1 MENKIN
7 DNDIKEYFFTK
18 LNKLYTKKF
27 LDFEKTH
34 FPKEIY
40 EYLIN
45 RYNDSQS
52 LKETVYRI
60 NFGYDVRPVCENCG
74 KPIKFLGKPS
84 RMWKTYCSNQC
95 RYSLNRL
102 NKYKQT
108 CLEKYGVEY
117 AQQSNKV
124 KDKAK
129 QTCLEKYG
137 VEHYTN
143 REKSKQ
149 TCLEKYGVES
159 NLNIP
164 EVKEKIKK
172 TCLEKYGVEFFT
184 KADIVK
190 EKIKQT
196 CLEKYGVEYI
206 LQSKEFREKSK
217 QTCLE
222 KYGVEFSSQ
231 ADVVKEKIKQTCLEK
246 YGVTNGGGS
255 EQALEKI
262 KQTCLKRY
270 GLTNGGGSKESLEK
284 IKQTCLERYGVDC
297 SFKIDSVQE
306 KIKQTCL
313 KKYGVYSY
321 SKTEEYSDYMS
332 KLMSSKEMQDK
343 INETKRKNH
352 TFNTSKIENKLYKEI
367 KLIFP
372 SVIAQYN
379 KDDRYLWN
387 CDFYIPELDMFI
399 EFQGSWTHGKHPF
412 DYNSKED
419 QEILKK
425 WKIKN
430 TKYYNN
436 AIQTWIDRDPKKR
449 ETAKKNNLNYV
460 ELFNKEDI
468 NLFLINLQN
477 IKDEKFK

>member
-7 DNDIKEYFFTK
+7 DNVIKEYFFTK

-52 LKETVYRI
+52 LKETIYRI

-129 QTCLEKYG
+129 QTCIEKYG

-164 EVKEKIKK
+164 EVKEKIK
-172 TCLEKYGVEFFT
+172 
-184 KADIVK
+184 
-190 EKIKQT
+190 QT

-217 QTCLE
+217 QTCIE
-222 KYGVEFSSQ
+222 KYGVEFSAQ

-246 YGVTNGGGS
+246 YGVPNGGCS
-255 EQALEKI
+255 KESLEKI

-270 GLTNGGGSKESLEK
+270 GVPNGGGSKQSL
-284 IKQTCLERYGVDC
+284 
-297 SFKIDSVQE
+297 
-306 KIKQTCL
+306 
-313 KKYGVYSY
+313 
-321 SKTEEYSDYMS
+321 
-332 KLMSSKEMQDK
+332 DK
-343 INETKRKNH
+343 IANTKRKNH
-352 TFNTSKIENKLYKEI
+352 SFTTSKPEENLYQEI
-367 KLIFP
+367 KSIYP
-372 SVIAQYN
+372 SVIRQY
-379 KDDRYLWN
+379 KESRYPYN
-387 CDFYIPELDMFI
+387 CDFYIPDLDMFI
-399 EFQGSWTHGKHPF
+399 ELQGSWTHGKHP
-412 DYNSKED
+412 YNEKSNQD
-419 QEILKK
+419 QLILNK
-425 WKIKN
+425 WKSRLLDNYGFYLTAIKVW
-430 TKYYNN
+430 T
-436 AIQTWIDRDPKKR
+436 ISDPKKR
-449 ETAKKNNLNYV
+449 ETARKNNLNYV

-477 IKDEKFK
+477 IKDEKLK

>member
-52 LKETVYRI
+52 LKETIYRI

-129 QTCLEKYG
+129 QTCIEKYG

-164 EVKEKIKK
+164 EVKEKIK
-172 TCLEKYGVEFFT
+172 
-184 KADIVK
+184 
-190 EKIKQT
+190 QT

-217 QTCLE
+217 QTCIE
-222 KYGVEFSSQ
+222 KYGVEFSAQ

-246 YGVTNGGGS
+246 YGVP
-255 EQALEKI
+255 
-262 KQTCLKRY
+262 
-270 GLTNGGGSKESLEK
+270 NGGGSKESLEK
-284 IKQTCLERYGVDC
+284 IKQTCLKRYGVPNGGG
-297 SFKIDSVQE
+297 S
-306 KIKQTCL
+306 KQSL
-313 KKYGVYSY
+313 
-321 SKTEEYSDYMS
+321 
-332 KLMSSKEMQDK
+332 DK
-343 INETKRKNH
+343 IANTKRKNH
-352 TFNTSKIENKLYKEI
+352 SFTTSKPEENLYQEI
-367 KLIFP
+367 KSIYP
-372 SVIAQYN
+372 SVIRQY
-379 KDDRYLWN
+379 KESRYPYN
-387 CDFYIPELDMFI
+387 CDFYIPDLDMFI
-399 EFQGSWTHGKHPF
+399 ELQGSWTHGKHP
-412 DYNSKED
+412 YNEKSNQD
-419 QEILKK
+419 QLILNK
-425 WKIKN
+425 WKSRLLDNHGFYLTAIKVW
-430 TKYYNN
+430 T
-436 AIQTWIDRDPKKR
+436 ISDPKKR
-449 ETAKKNNLNYV
+449 ETARKNNLNYV

-477 IKDEKFK
+477 IKDEKLK

>member
-7 DNDIKEYFFTK
+7 DNYIKEYFFTK

-129 QTCLEKYG
+129 QTCIEKYG

-164 EVKEKIKK
+164 EVKEKIKQ

-184 KADIVK
+184 
-190 EKIKQT
+190 
-196 CLEKYGVEYI
+196 
-206 LQSKEFREKSK
+206 
-217 QTCLE
+217 
-222 KYGVEFSSQ
+222 Q

-246 YGVTNGGGS
+246 YGVP
-255 EQALEKI
+255 
-262 KQTCLKRY
+262 
-270 GLTNGGGSKESLEK
+270 NGGGSKESLEK
-284 IKQTCLERYGVDC
+284 IKQTCLKRYGVPNGGG
-297 SFKIDSVQE
+297 S
-306 KIKQTCL
+306 KQSL
-313 KKYGVYSY
+313 
-321 SKTEEYSDYMS
+321 
-332 KLMSSKEMQDK
+332 DK
-343 INETKRKNH
+343 IANTKRKNH
-352 TFNTSKIENKLYKEI
+352 SFTTSKPEENLYQEI
-367 KLIFP
+367 KSIYP
-372 SVIAQYN
+372 SVIRQY
-379 KDDRYLWN
+379 KESRYPYN

-399 EFQGSWTHGKHPF
+399 ELQGSWTHGKHP
-412 DYNSKED
+412 YNEKSNQD
-419 QEILKK
+419 QLILNK
-425 WKIKN
+425 WKSRLLDNHGFYLTAIKVW
-430 TKYYNN
+430 T
-436 AIQTWIDRDPKKR
+436 ISDPKKR

-477 IKDEKFK
+477 IKNEKLK

>member
-1 MENKIN
+1 MNKIT
-7 DNDIKEYFFTK
+7 DNYIKEYFFTK

-27 LDFEKTH
+27 LNFEKTH
-34 FPKEIY
+34 FPTEIY

-60 NFGYDVRPVCENCG
+60 NFGYDTRPVCENCG
-74 KPIKFLGKPS
+74 KPIEFLGKPS
-84 RMWKTYCSNQC
+84 RMWKTYCSNKC

-164 EVKEKIKK
+164 EIKEKCKESRIKNK
-172 TCLEKYGVEFFT
+172 DK
-184 KADIVK
+184 IK
-190 EKIKQT
+190 EKSKQT
-196 CLEKYGVEYI
+196 CLEKYGVEYS
-206 LQSKEFREKSK
+206 LQSKQVREKSK

-222 KYGVEFSSQ
+222 KYGVEYSAQ
-231 ADVVKEKIKQTCLEK
+231 ADVVKDKIKQTCLEK

-379 KDDRYLWN
+379 KDDRYPWN

-412 DYNSKED
+412 DYNSEED

-436 AIQTWIDRDPKKR
+436 AIQTWIDRDQKKR
-449 ETAKKNNLNYV
+449 ETAKKNNLNYI

-468 NLFLINLQN
+468 QLFLINLQN
-477 IKDEKFK
+477 IKDEKLK

>member
-7 DNDIKEYFFTK
+7 DNVIKEYFFTK

-34 FPKEIY
+34 LPKEIY

-74 KPIKFLGKPS
+74 KPIEFLGKPS

-102 NKYKQT
+102 NKYKKT

-117 AQQSNKV
+117 AQQSNEV

-164 EVKEKIKK
+164 EIKEKCKESRIKNK
-172 TCLEKYGVEFFT
+172 DK
-184 KADIVK
+184 IK
-190 EKIKQT
+190 EKSKQT
-196 CLEKYGVEYI
+196 CLEKYGVEYS
-206 LQSKEFREKSK
+206 LQSKQVREKSK

-222 KYGVEFSSQ
+222 KYGVEYSAQ
-231 ADVVKEKIKQTCLEK
+231 ADVVKDKIKQTCLEK
-246 YGVTNGGGS
+246 YGVTNGGCS

-379 KDDRYLWN
+379 KDDRYPWN

-412 DYNSKED
+412 DYNSEED

-436 AIQTWIDRDPKKR
+436 AIQTWIDRDQKKR
-449 ETAKKNNLNYV
+449 ETAKKNNLNYI

-468 NLFLINLQN
+468 QLFLINLQN

>member
-7 DNDIKEYFFTK
+7 DNVIKEYFFTK

-34 FPKEIY
+34 LPKEIY

-143 REKSKQ
+143 
-149 TCLEKYGVES
+149 
-159 NLNIP
+159 
-164 EVKEKIKK
+164 
-172 TCLEKYGVEFFT
+172 
-184 KADIVK
+184 
-190 EKIKQT
+190 
-196 CLEKYGVEYI
+196 
-206 LQSKEFREKSK
+206 REKSK

-332 KLMSSKEMQDK
+332 KLMSSKEMQNK

-379 KDDRYLWN
+379 KDDRYPWN

-412 DYNSKED
+412 DYNSEED

-436 AIQTWIDRDPKKR
+436 AIQTWIDRDQKKR
-449 ETAKKNNLNYV
+449 ETAKKNNLNYI

-468 NLFLINLQN
+468 QLFLINLQN
-477 IKDEKFK
+477 IKNEKLK

>member
-7 DNDIKEYFFTK
+7 DNVIKEYFFTK

-34 FPKEIY
+34 LPKEIY

-74 KPIKFLGKPS
+74 KPIGFLGKPS

-102 NKYKQT
+102 NKYKKT

-117 AQQSNKV
+117 AQQSNEV

-164 EVKEKIKK
+164 EIKEKCKESRIKNK
-172 TCLEKYGVEFFT
+172 DK
-184 KADIVK
+184 IK
-190 EKIKQT
+190 EKSKQT
-196 CLEKYGVEYI
+196 CLEKYGVEYS
-206 LQSKEFREKSK
+206 LQSKQVREKSK

-222 KYGVEFSSQ
+222 KYGVEYSAQ
-231 ADVVKEKIKQTCLEK
+231 ADVVKDKIKQTCLEK
-246 YGVTNGGGS
+246 YGV
-255 EQALEKI
+255 
-262 KQTCLKRY
+262 
-270 GLTNGGGSKESLEK
+270 TNGGGSKESLEK

-379 KDDRYLWN
+379 KDDRYPWN

-412 DYNSKED
+412 DYNSEED
-419 QEILKK
+419 QKILKK

-436 AIQTWIDRDPKKR
+436 AIQTWIDRDQKKR

>member
-1 MENKIN
+1 MEYKIN
-7 DNDIKEYFFTK
+7 DNYIKEYFFTK

-27 LDFEKTH
+27 LNFEKTH
-34 FPKEIY
+34 FPTEIY

-45 RYNDSQS
+45 RYDDSQS
-52 LKETVYRI
+52 LKETIFRI
-60 NFGYDVRPVCENCG
+60 NYGYDIRPVCENCG
-74 KPIKFLGKPS
+74 KPIGFLGKPS

-117 AQQSNKV
+117 AQQSNEFKN
-124 KDKAK
+124 KAK

-143 REKSKQ
+143 REKFKQ

-159 NLNIP
+159 NLNIS
-164 EVKEKIKK
+164 EIKEKCKESRIKNK
-172 TCLEKYGVEFFT
+172 
-184 KADIVK
+184 D
-190 EKIKQT
+190 KIK
-196 CLEKYGVEYI
+196 
-206 LQSKEFREKSK
+206 EKSK

-222 KYGVEFSSQ
+222 KYGVEYSLQSKEVREKSKQTCLKKYGVEYSVQ
-231 ADVVKEKIKQTCLEK
+231 ADVVKDKIKQTCLEK

-284 IKQTCLERYGVDC
+284 IA
-297 SFKIDSVQE
+297 
-306 KIKQTCL
+306 
-313 KKYGVYSY
+313 
-321 SKTEEYSDYMS
+321 
-332 KLMSSKEMQDK
+332 
-343 INETKRKNH
+343 NTKRKNH
-352 TFNTSKIENKLYKEI
+352 SFTTSKPEENLYNEI
-367 KLIFP
+367 KLIYP
-372 SVIAQYN
+372 SVIRQY
-379 KDDRYLWN
+379 KEKRYPYN

-399 EFQGSWTHGKHPF
+399 ELQGSWTHGKHPY
-412 DYNSKED
+412 DPNSTKD
-419 QEILKK
+419 KSILEK
-425 WKIKN
+425 WKLRLLDNHGFYLTAIKVW
-430 TKYYNN
+430 T
-436 AIQTWIDRDPKKR
+436 ISDPKKR
-449 ETAKKNNLNYV
+449 EIAKKNNLNYV

-477 IKDEKFK
+477 IKDENFK

>member
-18 LNKLYTKKF
+18 LNKLYAKKF

-34 FPKEIY
+34 LPKEIY

-74 KPIKFLGKPS
+74 KPIEFLGKPS

-159 NLNIP
+159 NLSIP
-164 EVKEKIKK
+164 EVKEKIKQ

-184 KADIVK
+184 QADVVK

-222 KYGVEFSSQ
+222 KYGVEFSAQ

-246 YGVTNGGGS
+246 YGVP
-255 EQALEKI
+255 
-262 KQTCLKRY
+262 
-270 GLTNGGGSKESLEK
+270 NGGGSKESLEK
-284 IKQTCLERYGVDC
+284 IKQTCLKRYGIPNGGG
-297 SFKIDSVQE
+297 S
-306 KIKQTCL
+306 KQSL
-313 KKYGVYSY
+313 
-321 SKTEEYSDYMS
+321 
-332 KLMSSKEMQDK
+332 DK
-343 INETKRKNH
+343 IANTKRKNH
-352 TFNTSKIENKLYKEI
+352 SFTTSKPEENLYKEI
-367 KLIFP
+367 KSIYP
-372 SVIAQYN
+372 SVIRQY
-379 KDDRYLWN
+379 KESRYPYN

-399 EFQGSWTHGKHPF
+399 ELQGSWTHGKHP
-412 DYNSKED
+412 YNGKSNQD
-419 QEILKK
+419 QLILNK
-425 WKIKN
+425 WKSRLLDNHGFYLTAIKVW
-430 TKYYNN
+430 T
-436 AIQTWIDRDPKKR
+436 ISDPKKR

-477 IKDEKFK
+477 IKNEKFK

>member
-7 DNDIKEYFFTK
+7 DNVIKEYFFTK

-129 QTCLEKYG
+129 QTCIEKYG

-164 EVKEKIKK
+164 EVKEKIKQ

-184 KADIVK
+184 
-190 EKIKQT
+190 
-196 CLEKYGVEYI
+196 
-206 LQSKEFREKSK
+206 
-217 QTCLE
+217 
-222 KYGVEFSSQ
+222 Q

-246 YGVTNGGGS
+246 YGVP
-255 EQALEKI
+255 
-262 KQTCLKRY
+262 
-270 GLTNGGGSKESLEK
+270 NGGGSKESLEK
-284 IKQTCLERYGVDC
+284 IKQTCLKRYGVPNGGG
-297 SFKIDSVQE
+297 S
-306 KIKQTCL
+306 KQSL
-313 KKYGVYSY
+313 
-321 SKTEEYSDYMS
+321 
-332 KLMSSKEMQDK
+332 DK
-343 INETKRKNH
+343 IANTKRKNH
-352 TFNTSKIENKLYKEI
+352 SFTTSKPEENLYQEI
-367 KLIFP
+367 KSIYP
-372 SVIAQYN
+372 SVIRQY
-379 KDDRYLWN
+379 KESRYPYN

-399 EFQGSWTHGKHPF
+399 ELQGSWTHGKHP
-412 DYNSKED
+412 YNEKSNQD
-419 QEILKK
+419 QLILNK
-425 WKIKN
+425 WKSRLLDNHGFYLTAIKVW
-430 TKYYNN
+430 T
-436 AIQTWIDRDPKKR
+436 ISDPKKR

-477 IKDEKFK
+477 IKNEKFK

>member
-1 MENKIN
+1 MEYKIN
-7 DNDIKEYFFTK
+7 DNYIKEYFFTK

-27 LDFEKTH
+27 LNFEKTH
-34 FPKEIY
+34 FPTEIY

-45 RYNDSQS
+45 RYDDSQS
-52 LKETVYRI
+52 LKETIFRI
-60 NFGYDVRPVCENCG
+60 NYGYDIRPVCENCG
-74 KPIKFLGKPS
+74 KPIGFLGKPS

-117 AQQSNKV
+117 AQQSNEFKN
-124 KDKAK
+124 KAK

-143 REKSKQ
+143 REKFKQ

-159 NLNIP
+159 NLNIS
-164 EVKEKIKK
+164 EIKEKCKESRIKNK
-172 TCLEKYGVEFFT
+172 
-184 KADIVK
+184 D
-190 EKIKQT
+190 KIK
-196 CLEKYGVEYI
+196 
-206 LQSKEFREKSK
+206 EKSK

-222 KYGVEFSSQ
+222 KYGVEYSLQSKEVREKSKQTCLKKYGVEYSVQ
-231 ADVVKEKIKQTCLEK
+231 ADVVKDKIKQTCLEK

-284 IKQTCLERYGVDC
+284 IA
-297 SFKIDSVQE
+297 
-306 KIKQTCL
+306 
-313 KKYGVYSY
+313 
-321 SKTEEYSDYMS
+321 
-332 KLMSSKEMQDK
+332 
-343 INETKRKNH
+343 NTKRKNH
-352 TFNTSKIENKLYKEI
+352 SFTTSKPEENLYNEI
-367 KLIFP
+367 KLIYP
-372 SVIAQYN
+372 SVIRQY
-379 KDDRYLWN
+379 KEKRYPYN

-399 EFQGSWTHGKHPF
+399 ELQGSWTHGKHPY
-412 DYNSKED
+412 DPNSTKD
-419 QEILKK
+419 KSILEK
-425 WKIKN
+425 WKLRLLDNHGFYLTAIKVW
-430 TKYYNN
+430 T
-436 AIQTWIDRDPKKR
+436 ISDPKKR
-449 ETAKKNNLNYV
+449 EIAKKNNLNYV

>member
-52 LKETVYRI
+52 LKETIYRI

-164 EVKEKIKK
+164 EVKEKIKQ

-184 KADIVK
+184 QADVVK

-217 QTCLE
+217 QTCIE
-222 KYGVEFSSQ
+222 KYGVEFSAQ

-246 YGVTNGGGS
+246 YGVP
-255 EQALEKI
+255 
-262 KQTCLKRY
+262 
-270 GLTNGGGSKESLEK
+270 NGGGSKESLEK
-284 IKQTCLERYGVDC
+284 IKQTCLKRYGVEY
-297 SFKIDSVQE
+297 SSQVPE
-306 KIKQTCL
+306 VKIKIKNAL
-313 KKYGVYSY
+313 
-321 SKTEEYSDYMS
+321 
-332 KLMSSKEMQDK
+332 SSKIVQDK
-343 INETKRKNH
+343 INNTKRKNN
-352 TFNTSKIENKLYKEI
+352 TFNTSKPEENLYKEI
-367 KLIFP
+367 KSIYP
-372 SVIAQYN
+372 SVIRQY
-379 KDDRYLWN
+379 KESRYPFN

-399 EFQGSWTHGKHPF
+399 ELQGTWLHGLHP
-412 DYNSKED
+412 YNCNSIED
-419 QEILKK
+419 IDKLNK
-425 WKIKN
+425 WKSKNKKFYNIAIKVW
-430 TKYYNN
+430 T
-436 AIQTWIDRDPKKR
+436 ISDPKKR
-449 ETAKKNNLNYV
+449 EIAKKNNLNYV

-477 IKDEKFK
+477 MKDEKLK

>member
-18 LNKLYTKKF
+18 LNKLYAKKF

-34 FPKEIY
+34 LPKEIY

-74 KPIKFLGKPS
+74 KPIEFLGKPS

-159 NLNIP
+159 NLSIP
-164 EVKEKIKK
+164 E
-172 TCLEKYGVEFFT
+172 
-184 KADIVK
+184 VK

-196 CLEKYGVEYI
+196 CLEKYGVE
-206 LQSKEFREKSK
+206 
-217 QTCLE
+217 
-222 KYGVEFSSQ
+222 FSAQ

-246 YGVTNGGGS
+246 YGVP
-255 EQALEKI
+255 
-262 KQTCLKRY
+262 
-270 GLTNGGGSKESLEK
+270 NGGGSKESLEK
-284 IKQTCLERYGVDC
+284 IKQTCLKRYGIPNGGG
-297 SFKIDSVQE
+297 S
-306 KIKQTCL
+306 KQSL
-313 KKYGVYSY
+313 
-321 SKTEEYSDYMS
+321 
-332 KLMSSKEMQDK
+332 DK
-343 INETKRKNH
+343 IANTKRKNH
-352 TFNTSKIENKLYKEI
+352 SFTTSKPEENLYKEI
-367 KLIFP
+367 KSIYP
-372 SVIAQYN
+372 SVIRQY
-379 KDDRYLWN
+379 KESRYPYN

-399 EFQGSWTHGKHPF
+399 ELQGSWTHGKHP
-412 DYNSKED
+412 YNGKSNQD
-419 QEILKK
+419 QLILNK
-425 WKIKN
+425 WKSRLLDNHGFYLTAIKVW
-430 TKYYNN
+430 T
-436 AIQTWIDRDPKKR
+436 ISDPKKR

-477 IKDEKFK
+477 IKNEKFK

>member
-7 DNDIKEYFFTK
+7 DNVIKEYFFTK

-52 LKETVYRI
+52 LKETIYRI

-129 QTCLEKYG
+129 QTCIEKYG

-164 EVKEKIKK
+164 EVKEKIK
-172 TCLEKYGVEFFT
+172 
-184 KADIVK
+184 
-190 EKIKQT
+190 QT

-217 QTCLE
+217 QTCIE
-222 KYGVEFSSQ
+222 KYGVEFSAQ

-246 YGVTNGGGS
+246 YGVP
-255 EQALEKI
+255 
-262 KQTCLKRY
+262 
-270 GLTNGGGSKESLEK
+270 NGGGSKESLEK
-284 IKQTCLERYGVDC
+284 IKQTCLKRYGVPNGGG
-297 SFKIDSVQE
+297 S
-306 KIKQTCL
+306 KQSL
-313 KKYGVYSY
+313 
-321 SKTEEYSDYMS
+321 
-332 KLMSSKEMQDK
+332 DK
-343 INETKRKNH
+343 IANTKRKNH
-352 TFNTSKIENKLYKEI
+352 SFTTSKPEENLYQEI
-367 KLIFP
+367 KSIYP
-372 SVIAQYN
+372 SVIRQY
-379 KDDRYLWN
+379 KESRYPYN
-387 CDFYIPELDMFI
+387 CDFYIPDLDMFI
-399 EFQGSWTHGKHPF
+399 ELQGSWTHGKHP
-412 DYNSKED
+412 YNEKSNQD
-419 QEILKK
+419 QLILNK
-425 WKIKN
+425 WKSRLLDNHGFYLTAIKVW
-430 TKYYNN
+430 T
-436 AIQTWIDRDPKKR
+436 ISDPKKR
-449 ETAKKNNLNYV
+449 ETARKNNLNYV

-477 IKDEKFK
+477 IKDENFK

>member
-7 DNDIKEYFFTK
+7 DNVIKEYFFTK

-34 FPKEIY
+34 LPKEIY

-45 RYNDSQS
+45 RYNYSQS

-74 KPIKFLGKPS
+74 KPIEFLGKPS

-102 NKYKQT
+102 NKYKKT

-117 AQQSNKV
+117 AQQSNEV

-164 EVKEKIKK
+164 EIKEKCKESRIKNK
-172 TCLEKYGVEFFT
+172 DK
-184 KADIVK
+184 IK
-190 EKIKQT
+190 EKSKQT
-196 CLEKYGVEYI
+196 CLEKYGVEYS
-206 LQSKEFREKSK
+206 LQSKQVREKSK

-222 KYGVEFSSQ
+222 KYGVEYSAQ
-231 ADVVKEKIKQTCLEK
+231 ADVVKDKIKQTCLEK

-379 KDDRYLWN
+379 KDDRYPWN

-412 DYNSKED
+412 DYNSEED

-436 AIQTWIDRDPKKR
+436 AIQTWIDRDQKKR
-449 ETAKKNNLNYV
+449 ETAKKNNLNYI

-468 NLFLINLQN
+468 QLFLINLQN
-477 IKDEKFK
+477 IKNENFK

>member
-7 DNDIKEYFFTK
+7 DNVIKEYFFTK

-34 FPKEIY
+34 LPKEIY

-60 NFGYDVRPVCENCG
+60 NFGYDIRPVCENCG
-74 KPIKFLGKPS
+74 KPIGFLGKPS

-117 AQQSNKV
+117 AQQSNEFKN
-124 KDKAK
+124 KAK

-143 REKSKQ
+143 REKFKQ

-164 EVKEKIKK
+164 EIKEKCKESRIKNK
-172 TCLEKYGVEFFT
+172 
-184 KADIVK
+184 D
-190 EKIKQT
+190 KIK
-196 CLEKYGVEYI
+196 
-206 LQSKEFREKSK
+206 EKSK

-222 KYGVEFSSQ
+222 KYGVEYSLQSKEVREKSKQTCLKKYGVEYSVQ
-231 ADVVKEKIKQTCLEK
+231 ADVVKDKIKQTCLEK

-284 IKQTCLERYGVDC
+284 IA
-297 SFKIDSVQE
+297 
-306 KIKQTCL
+306 
-313 KKYGVYSY
+313 
-321 SKTEEYSDYMS
+321 
-332 KLMSSKEMQDK
+332 
-343 INETKRKNH
+343 NTKRKNH
-352 TFNTSKIENKLYKEI
+352 SFTTSKPEENLYNEI
-367 KLIFP
+367 KLIYP
-372 SVIAQYN
+372 SVIRQY
-379 KDDRYLWN
+379 KEKRYPYN

-399 EFQGSWTHGKHPF
+399 ELQGSWTHGKHPY
-412 DYNSKED
+412 DPNSTKD
-419 QEILKK
+419 KSILEK
-425 WKIKN
+425 WKLRLLDNHGFYLTAIKVW
-430 TKYYNN
+430 T
-436 AIQTWIDRDPKKR
+436 ISDPKKR
-449 ETAKKNNLNYV
+449 EIAKKNNLNYV

-477 IKDEKFK
+477 IKDENFK

>member
-7 DNDIKEYFFTK
+7 DNVIKEYFFTK

-34 FPKEIY
+34 LPKEIY

-74 KPIKFLGKPS
+74 KPIEFLGKPS

-102 NKYKQT
+102 NKYKKT

-117 AQQSNKV
+117 AQQSNEV
-124 KDKAK
+124 KDKVK

-143 REKSKQ
+143 REKYKQ

-164 EVKEKIKK
+164 EIKEKCKESRIKNK
-172 TCLEKYGVEFFT
+172 DK
-184 KADIVK
+184 IK
-190 EKIKQT
+190 EKSKQT
-196 CLEKYGVEYI
+196 CLEKYGVEYS
-206 LQSKEFREKSK
+206 LQSKQVREKSK

-222 KYGVEFSSQ
+222 KYGVEYSAQ
-231 ADVVKEKIKQTCLEK
+231 ADVVKDKIKQTCLEK

-379 KDDRYLWN
+379 KDDRYPWN

-412 DYNSKED
+412 DYNSEED

-436 AIQTWIDRDPKKR
+436 AIQTWIERDQKKR
-449 ETAKKNNLNYV
+449 ETAKKNNLNYI

-468 NLFLINLQN
+468 QLFLINLQN
-477 IKDEKFK
+477 IKNEKFK

>member
-7 DNDIKEYFFTK
+7 DNVIKEYFFTK

-129 QTCLEKYG
+129 QTCIEKYG

-164 EVKEKIKK
+164 EVKEKIKQ

-184 KADIVK
+184 
-190 EKIKQT
+190 
-196 CLEKYGVEYI
+196 
-206 LQSKEFREKSK
+206 
-217 QTCLE
+217 
-222 KYGVEFSSQ
+222 Q

-246 YGVTNGGGS
+246 YGVPNGGCS
-255 EQALEKI
+255 KESLEKI

-270 GLTNGGGSKESLEK
+270 GVPNGGGSKQSL
-284 IKQTCLERYGVDC
+284 
-297 SFKIDSVQE
+297 
-306 KIKQTCL
+306 
-313 KKYGVYSY
+313 
-321 SKTEEYSDYMS
+321 
-332 KLMSSKEMQDK
+332 DK
-343 INETKRKNH
+343 IANTKRKNH
-352 TFNTSKIENKLYKEI
+352 SFTTSKPEENLYQEI
-367 KLIFP
+367 KSIYP
-372 SVIAQYN
+372 SVIRQY
-379 KDDRYLWN
+379 KESRYPYN
-387 CDFYIPELDMFI
+387 CDFYIPDLDMFI
-399 EFQGSWTHGKHPF
+399 ELQGSWTHGKHP
-412 DYNSKED
+412 YNEKSNQD
-419 QEILKK
+419 QLILNK
-425 WKIKN
+425 WKSRLLDNHGFYLTAIKVW
-430 TKYYNN
+430 T
-436 AIQTWIDRDPKKR
+436 ISDPKKR

-477 IKDEKFK
+477 IKDENFK

>member
-7 DNDIKEYFFTK
+7 DNVIKEYFFTK

-34 FPKEIY
+34 LPKEIY

-74 KPIKFLGKPS
+74 KPIEFLGKPS

-102 NKYKQT
+102 NKYKKT

-117 AQQSNKV
+117 AQQSNEV

-164 EVKEKIKK
+164 EIKEKCKESRIKNK
-172 TCLEKYGVEFFT
+172 DK
-184 KADIVK
+184 IK
-190 EKIKQT
+190 EKSKQT
-196 CLEKYGVEYI
+196 CLEKYGVEYS
-206 LQSKEFREKSK
+206 LQSKQVREKSK

-222 KYGVEFSSQ
+222 KYGVEYSAQ
-231 ADVVKEKIKQTCLEK
+231 ADVVKDKIKQTCLEK

-379 KDDRYLWN
+379 KDDRYPWN

-412 DYNSKED
+412 DYNSEED

-436 AIQTWIDRDPKKR
+436 AIQTWIDRDQKKR
-449 ETAKKNNLNYV
+449 ETAKKNNLNYI

-468 NLFLINLQN
+468 QLFLINLQN
-477 IKDEKFK
+477 IKNEKFK

>member
-18 LNKLYTKKF
+18 LNKLYAKKF

-34 FPKEIY
+34 LPKEIY

-74 KPIKFLGKPS
+74 KPIEFLGKPS

-159 NLNIP
+159 NLSIP
-164 EVKEKIKK
+164 E
-172 TCLEKYGVEFFT
+172 
-184 KADIVK
+184 VK

-222 KYGVEFSSQ
+222 KYGVEFSAQ

-246 YGVTNGGGS
+246 YGVP
-255 EQALEKI
+255 
-262 KQTCLKRY
+262 
-270 GLTNGGGSKESLEK
+270 NGGGSKESLEK
-284 IKQTCLERYGVDC
+284 IKQTCLKRYGIPNGGG
-297 SFKIDSVQE
+297 S
-306 KIKQTCL
+306 KQSL
-313 KKYGVYSY
+313 
-321 SKTEEYSDYMS
+321 
-332 KLMSSKEMQDK
+332 DK
-343 INETKRKNH
+343 IANTKRKNH
-352 TFNTSKIENKLYKEI
+352 SFTTSKPEENLYKEI
-367 KLIFP
+367 KSIYP
-372 SVIAQYN
+372 SVIRQY
-379 KDDRYLWN
+379 KESRYPYN

-399 EFQGSWTHGKHPF
+399 ELQGSWTHGKHP
-412 DYNSKED
+412 YNGKSNQD
-419 QEILKK
+419 QLILNK
-425 WKIKN
+425 WKSRLLDNHGFYLTAIKVW
-430 TKYYNN
+430 T
-436 AIQTWIDRDPKKR
+436 ISDPKKR

-477 IKDEKFK
+477 IKNEKFK

>member
-7 DNDIKEYFFTK
+7 DNVIKEYFFTK

-34 FPKEIY
+34 LPKEIY

-74 KPIKFLGKPS
+74 KPIEFLGKPS

-102 NKYKQT
+102 NKYKKT

-117 AQQSNKV
+117 AQQSNEV

-164 EVKEKIKK
+164 EIKEKCKESRIKNK
-172 TCLEKYGVEFFT
+172 DK
-184 KADIVK
+184 IK
-190 EKIKQT
+190 EKSKQT
-196 CLEKYGVEYI
+196 CLEKYGVEYS
-206 LQSKEFREKSK
+206 LQSKQVREKSK

-222 KYGVEFSSQ
+222 KYGVEYSAQ
-231 ADVVKEKIKQTCLEK
+231 ADVVKDKIKQTCLEK

-379 KDDRYLWN
+379 KDDRYPWN

-412 DYNSKED
+412 DYNSEED

-436 AIQTWIDRDPKKR
+436 AIQTWIDRDQKKR
-449 ETAKKNNLNYV
+449 ETAKKNNLNYI

-468 NLFLINLQN
+468 QLFLINLQN
-477 IKDEKFK
+477 IKNENFK

>member
-18 LNKLYTKKF
+18 LNKLYAKKF
-27 LDFEKTH
+27 LDFEKIH
-34 FPKEIY
+34 LPKEIY

-74 KPIKFLGKPS
+74 KPIEFLGKPS

-159 NLNIP
+159 NLSIP
-164 EVKEKIKK
+164 E
-172 TCLEKYGVEFFT
+172 
-184 KADIVK
+184 VK

-222 KYGVEFSSQ
+222 KYGVEFSAQ

-246 YGVTNGGGS
+246 YGVP
-255 EQALEKI
+255 
-262 KQTCLKRY
+262 
-270 GLTNGGGSKESLEK
+270 NGGGSKESLEK
-284 IKQTCLERYGVDC
+284 IKQTCLKRYGIPNGGG
-297 SFKIDSVQE
+297 S
-306 KIKQTCL
+306 KQSL
-313 KKYGVYSY
+313 
-321 SKTEEYSDYMS
+321 
-332 KLMSSKEMQDK
+332 DK
-343 INETKRKNH
+343 IANTKRKNH
-352 TFNTSKIENKLYKEI
+352 SFTTSKPEENLYKEI
-367 KLIFP
+367 KSIYP
-372 SVIAQYN
+372 SVIRQY
-379 KDDRYLWN
+379 KESRYPYN

-399 EFQGSWTHGKHPF
+399 ELQGSWTHGKHP
-412 DYNSKED
+412 YNGKSNQD
-419 QEILKK
+419 QLILNK
-425 WKIKN
+425 WKSRLLDNHGFYLTAIKVW
-430 TKYYNN
+430 T
-436 AIQTWIDRDPKKR
+436 ISDPKKR

-477 IKDEKFK
+477 IKDENFK

>member
-7 DNDIKEYFFTK
+7 DNVIKEYFFTK

-52 LKETVYRI
+52 LKETIYRI

-129 QTCLEKYG
+129 QTCIEKYG

-164 EVKEKIKK
+164 EVKEKIKQ

-184 KADIVK
+184 
-190 EKIKQT
+190 
-196 CLEKYGVEYI
+196 
-206 LQSKEFREKSK
+206 
-217 QTCLE
+217 
-222 KYGVEFSSQ
+222 Q

-246 YGVTNGGGS
+246 YGVP
-255 EQALEKI
+255 
-262 KQTCLKRY
+262 
-270 GLTNGGGSKESLEK
+270 NGGGSKESLEK
-284 IKQTCLERYGVDC
+284 IKQTCLKRYGVPNGGG
-297 SFKIDSVQE
+297 S
-306 KIKQTCL
+306 KQSL
-313 KKYGVYSY
+313 
-321 SKTEEYSDYMS
+321 
-332 KLMSSKEMQDK
+332 DK
-343 INETKRKNH
+343 IANTKRKNH
-352 TFNTSKIENKLYKEI
+352 SFTTSKPEENLYQEI
-367 KLIFP
+367 KSIYP
-372 SVIAQYN
+372 SVIRQY
-379 KDDRYLWN
+379 KESRYPYN
-387 CDFYIPELDMFI
+387 CDFYIPDLDMFI
-399 EFQGSWTHGKHPF
+399 ELQGSWTHGKHP
-412 DYNSKED
+412 YNEKSNQD
-419 QEILKK
+419 QLILNK
-425 WKIKN
+425 WKSRLLDNHGFYLTAIKVW
-430 TKYYNN
+430 T
-436 AIQTWIDRDPKKR
+436 ISDPKKR
-449 ETAKKNNLNYV
+449 ETARKNNLNYV

-477 IKDEKFK
+477 IKDENFK

>member
-1 MENKIN
+1 MEYKIN
-7 DNDIKEYFFTK
+7 DNYIKEYFFTK

-27 LDFEKTH
+27 LNFEKTH
-34 FPKEIY
+34 FPTEIY

-45 RYNDSQS
+45 RYDDSQS
-52 LKETVYRI
+52 LKETIFRI
-60 NFGYDVRPVCENCG
+60 NYGYDIRPVCENCG
-74 KPIKFLGKPS
+74 KPIGFLGKPS

-102 NKYKQT
+102 NKYKKT

-117 AQQSNKV
+117 AQQSNEV

-164 EVKEKIKK
+164 EIKEKCKESRIKNK
-172 TCLEKYGVEFFT
+172 DK
-184 KADIVK
+184 IK
-190 EKIKQT
+190 EKSKQT
-196 CLEKYGVEYI
+196 CLEKYGVEYS
-206 LQSKEFREKSK
+206 LQSKQVREKSK

-222 KYGVEFSSQ
+222 KYGVEYSAQ
-231 ADVVKEKIKQTCLEK
+231 ADVVKDKIKQTCLEK

-379 KDDRYLWN
+379 KDDRYPWN

-412 DYNSKED
+412 DYNSEED

-436 AIQTWIDRDPKKR
+436 AIQTWIDRDQKKR
-449 ETAKKNNLNYV
+449 ETAKKNNLNYI

-468 NLFLINLQN
+468 QLFLINLQN
-477 IKDEKFK
+477 IKDENFK

>member
-7 DNDIKEYFFTK
+7 DNVIKEYFFTK

-34 FPKEIY
+34 LPKEIY

-129 QTCLEKYG
+129 QTCIEKYG

-164 EVKEKIKK
+164 EVKEKIK
-172 TCLEKYGVEFFT
+172 
-184 KADIVK
+184 
-190 EKIKQT
+190 QT

-217 QTCLE
+217 QTCIE
-222 KYGVEFSSQ
+222 KYGVEFSAQ

-246 YGVTNGGGS
+246 YGVP
-255 EQALEKI
+255 
-262 KQTCLKRY
+262 
-270 GLTNGGGSKESLEK
+270 NGGGSKESLEK
-284 IKQTCLERYGVDC
+284 IKQTCLKRYGVPNGGG
-297 SFKIDSVQE
+297 S
-306 KIKQTCL
+306 KQSL
-313 KKYGVYSY
+313 
-321 SKTEEYSDYMS
+321 
-332 KLMSSKEMQDK
+332 DK
-343 INETKRKNH
+343 IANTKRKNH
-352 TFNTSKIENKLYKEI
+352 SFTTSKPEENLYQEI
-367 KLIFP
+367 KSIYP
-372 SVIAQYN
+372 SVIRQY
-379 KDDRYLWN
+379 KESRYPYN

-399 EFQGSWTHGKHPF
+399 ELQGSWTHGKHP
-412 DYNSKED
+412 YNEKSNQD
-419 QEILKK
+419 QLILNK
-425 WKIKN
+425 WKSRLLDNHGFYLTAIKVW
-430 TKYYNN
+430 T
-436 AIQTWIDRDPKKR
+436 ISDPKKR

-477 IKDEKFK
+477 IKDENFK

>member
-164 EVKEKIKK
+164 EVKEKIK
-172 TCLEKYGVEFFT
+172 
-184 KADIVK
+184 
-190 EKIKQT
+190 
-196 CLEKYGVEYI
+196 
-206 LQSKEFREKSK
+206 

-222 KYGVEFSSQ
+222 KYGVEFSAQ
-231 ADVVKEKIKQTCLEK
+231 ADVVKEKIKQTCLK
-246 YGVTNGGGS
+246 RYGVPNGGCS
-255 EQALEKI
+255 KESLEKI

-270 GLTNGGGSKESLEK
+270 GVPNGGGSKQSL
-284 IKQTCLERYGVDC
+284 
-297 SFKIDSVQE
+297 
-306 KIKQTCL
+306 
-313 KKYGVYSY
+313 
-321 SKTEEYSDYMS
+321 
-332 KLMSSKEMQDK
+332 DK
-343 INETKRKNH
+343 IANTKRKNH
-352 TFNTSKIENKLYKEI
+352 SFTTSKPEENLYKEI
-367 KLIFP
+367 KSIYP
-372 SVIAQYN
+372 SVIRQY
-379 KDDRYLWN
+379 KESRYPYN

-399 EFQGSWTHGKHPF
+399 ELQGSWTHGKHP
-412 DYNSKED
+412 YNEKSNQD
-419 QEILKK
+419 QLILNK
-425 WKIKN
+425 WKSRLLDNHGFYLTAIKVW
-430 TKYYNN
+430 T
-436 AIQTWIDRDPKKR
+436 ISDPKKR

-477 IKDEKFK
+477 IKNEKLK

>member
-7 DNDIKEYFFTK
+7 DNVIKEYFFTK

-34 FPKEIY
+34 LPKEIY

-74 KPIKFLGKPS
+74 KPIDFLGKPS

-164 EVKEKIKK
+164 EIKEKCKESRIKNK
-172 TCLEKYGVEFFT
+172 
-184 KADIVK
+184 D
-190 EKIKQT
+190 KIK
-196 CLEKYGVEYI
+196 
-206 LQSKEFREKSK
+206 EKSK

-222 KYGVEFSSQ
+222 KYGVEYSAQ
-231 ADVVKEKIKQTCLEK
+231 ADVVKDKIKQTCLEK

-379 KDDRYLWN
+379 KDDRYPWN

-412 DYNSKED
+412 DYNSEED
-419 QEILKK
+419 QKILKK

-436 AIQTWIDRDPKKR
+436 AIQTWIDRDQKKR

-477 IKDEKFK
+477 IKDENFK

>member
-1 MENKIN
+1 MEYKIN
-7 DNDIKEYFFTK
+7 DNYIKEYFFTK

-27 LDFEKTH
+27 LNFEKTH
-34 FPKEIY
+34 FPTEIY

-45 RYNDSQS
+45 RYDDSQS
-52 LKETVYRI
+52 LKETIFRI
-60 NFGYDVRPVCENCG
+60 NYGYGIRPVCENCG
-74 KPIKFLGKPS
+74 KPIGFLGKPS

-117 AQQSNKV
+117 AQQSNEFKN
-124 KDKAK
+124 KAK

-143 REKSKQ
+143 REKFKQ

-159 NLNIP
+159 NLNIS
-164 EVKEKIKK
+164 EIKEKCKESRIKNK
-172 TCLEKYGVEFFT
+172 
-184 KADIVK
+184 D
-190 EKIKQT
+190 KIK
-196 CLEKYGVEYI
+196 
-206 LQSKEFREKSK
+206 EKSK

-222 KYGVEFSSQ
+222 KYGVEYSLQSKEVREKSKQTCLKKYGVEYSVQ
-231 ADVVKEKIKQTCLEK
+231 ADVVKDKIKQTCLEK

-284 IKQTCLERYGVDC
+284 IA
-297 SFKIDSVQE
+297 
-306 KIKQTCL
+306 
-313 KKYGVYSY
+313 
-321 SKTEEYSDYMS
+321 
-332 KLMSSKEMQDK
+332 
-343 INETKRKNH
+343 NTKRKNH
-352 TFNTSKIENKLYKEI
+352 SFTTSKPEENLYNEI
-367 KLIFP
+367 KLIYP
-372 SVIAQYN
+372 SVIRQY
-379 KDDRYLWN
+379 KEKRYPYN

-399 EFQGSWTHGKHPF
+399 ELQGSWTHGKHPY
-412 DYNSKED
+412 DPNSTKD
-419 QEILKK
+419 KSILEK
-425 WKIKN
+425 WKLRLLDNHGFYLTAIKVW
-430 TKYYNN
+430 T
-436 AIQTWIDRDPKKR
+436 ISDPKKR
-449 ETAKKNNLNYV
+449 EIAKKNNLNYV

-477 IKDEKFK
+477 IKDENFK

>member
-60 NFGYDVRPVCENCG
+60 NFGYNIRPVCENCG
-74 KPIKFLGKPS
+74 KPIEFLGKPS

-117 AQQSNKV
+117 AQQSNEV

-164 EVKEKIKK
+164 EIKEKCKESRIKNK
-172 TCLEKYGVEFFT
+172 DK
-184 KADIVK
+184 IK
-190 EKIKQT
+190 EKSKQT
-196 CLEKYGVEYI
+196 CLEKYGVEYS
-206 LQSKEFREKSK
+206 LQSKEVREKSK

-222 KYGVEFSSQ
+222 KYGVEFSAQ
-231 ADVVKEKIKQTCLEK
+231 ADVVKEKIKQTCLE
-246 YGVTNGGGS
+246 
-255 EQALEKI
+255 
-262 KQTCLKRY
+262 RY
-270 GLTNGGGSKESLEK
+270 GLTNGGGSKQSLEK
-284 IKQTCLERYGVDC
+284 IKQTCLERYGLTNGGG
-297 SFKIDSVQE
+297 SKKSLE
-306 KIKQTCL
+306 KIA
-313 KKYGVYSY
+313 
-321 SKTEEYSDYMS
+321 
-332 KLMSSKEMQDK
+332 
-343 INETKRKNH
+343 NTKRKNH
-352 TFNTSKIENKLYKEI
+352 SFTTSKPEENLYKKI
-367 KLIFP
+367 KSIYP
-372 SVIAQYN
+372 SVIRQYKEN
-379 KDDRYLWN
+379 RYPYN
-387 CDFYIPELDMFI
+387 CDFYIPELDTFI
-399 EFQGSWTHGKHPF
+399 ELQGSWTHGKHPY
-412 DYNSKED
+412 DEKSKQD
-419 QEILKK
+419 QLILNK
-425 WKIKN
+425 WKSRLLDNHGFYLTAIKVW
-430 TKYYNN
+430 T
-436 AIQTWIDRDPKKR
+436 ISDPKKR
-449 ETAKKNNLNYV
+449 ETAKKNNLNYI
-460 ELFNKEDI
+460 ELFNKKDI

-477 IKDEKFK
+477 IKNEKLK

>member
-1 MENKIN
+1 MKYKIN
-7 DNDIKEYFFTK
+7 DNYIKEYFFTK

-27 LDFEKTH
+27 LNFEKTH
-34 FPKEIY
+34 FPTEIY

-45 RYNDSQS
+45 RYDDSQS
-52 LKETVYRI
+52 LKETIFRI
-60 NFGYDVRPVCENCG
+60 NYGYDIRPVCENCG
-74 KPIKFLGKPS
+74 KPIGFLGKPS

-117 AQQSNKV
+117 AQQSNEFKN
-124 KDKAK
+124 KAK

-143 REKSKQ
+143 REKFKQ

-159 NLNIP
+159 NLNIS
-164 EVKEKIKK
+164 EIKEKCKESRIKNK
-172 TCLEKYGVEFFT
+172 
-184 KADIVK
+184 D
-190 EKIKQT
+190 KIK
-196 CLEKYGVEYI
+196 
-206 LQSKEFREKSK
+206 EKSK

-222 KYGVEFSSQ
+222 KYGVEYSLQSKEVREKSKQTCLKKYGVEYSVQ
-231 ADVVKEKIKQTCLEK
+231 ADVVKDKIKQTCLEK

-284 IKQTCLERYGVDC
+284 IA
-297 SFKIDSVQE
+297 
-306 KIKQTCL
+306 
-313 KKYGVYSY
+313 
-321 SKTEEYSDYMS
+321 
-332 KLMSSKEMQDK
+332 
-343 INETKRKNH
+343 NTKRKNH
-352 TFNTSKIENKLYKEI
+352 SFTTSKPEENLYNEI
-367 KLIFP
+367 KLIYP
-372 SVIAQYN
+372 SVIRQY
-379 KDDRYLWN
+379 KEKRYPYN

-399 EFQGSWTHGKHPF
+399 ELQGSWTHGKHPY
-412 DYNSKED
+412 DPNSTKD
-419 QEILKK
+419 KSILEK
-425 WKIKN
+425 WKLRLLDNHGFYLTAIKVW
-430 TKYYNN
+430 T
-436 AIQTWIDRDPKKR
+436 ISDPKKR
-449 ETAKKNNLNYV
+449 EIAKKNNLNYV

-477 IKDEKFK
+477 IKNENFK

>member
-1 MENKIN
+1 MNKIT
-7 DNDIKEYFFTK
+7 DNYIKEYFFTK

-27 LDFEKTH
+27 LNFEKAH
-34 FPKEIY
+34 FPIEIY

-45 RYNDSQS
+45 RYDDSQS

-60 NFGYDVRPVCENCG
+60 NYGYDIRPVCENCG
-74 KPIKFLGKPS
+74 KPIEFLGKPS
-84 RMWKTYCSNQC
+84 RMWKTYCSNRC

-117 AQQSNKV
+117 AQQSNEV

-164 EVKEKIKK
+164 KIKEKCKESHIKNK
-172 TCLEKYGVEFFT
+172 
-184 KADIVK
+184 D
-190 EKIKQT
+190 KIK
-196 CLEKYGVEYI
+196 
-206 LQSKEFREKSK
+206 EKSK

-222 KYGVEFSSQ
+222 KYGVEYSLQSKQVREKSKLTCLEKYGVEYSTQ
-231 ADVVKEKIKQTCLEK
+231 ADVVKDKIKQTCLEK

-270 GLTNGGGSKESLEK
+270 GLTNGGGSKQALEK
-284 IKQTCLERYGVDC
+284 IKQTCLKRYGVEY
-297 SFKIDSVQE
+297 SSQVPE
-306 KIKQTCL
+306 VKIKIKNAL
-313 KKYGVYSY
+313 
-321 SKTEEYSDYMS
+321 
-332 KLMSSKEMQDK
+332 SSKIVQDK
-343 INETKRKNH
+343 INNTKRKNN
-352 TFNTSKIENKLYKEI
+352 TFNTSKPEENLYKEI
-367 KLIFP
+367 KSIYP
-372 SVIAQYN
+372 SVIRQYN
-379 KDDRYLWN
+379 KDKRYPFN

-399 EFQGSWTHGKHPF
+399 ELQGTWLHGLHP
-412 DYNSKED
+412 YNCNLIED
-419 QEILKK
+419 INKLNK
-425 WKIKN
+425 WKSKN
-430 TKYYNN
+430 TKFYDI
-436 AIQTWIDRDPKKR
+436 AIKVWTISDPKKR

-468 NLFLINLQN
+468 QLFLINLQN
-477 IKDEKFK
+477 IKNEKLK

>member
-7 DNDIKEYFFTK
+7 DNVIKEYFFTK

-34 FPKEIY
+34 LPKEIY

-74 KPIKFLGKPS
+74 KPIEFLGKPS

-102 NKYKQT
+102 NKYKKT

-117 AQQSNKV
+117 AQQSNEV

-164 EVKEKIKK
+164 EIKEKCKESRIKNK
-172 TCLEKYGVEFFT
+172 DK
-184 KADIVK
+184 IK
-190 EKIKQT
+190 EKSKQT
-196 CLEKYGVEYI
+196 CLEKYGVEYS
-206 LQSKEFREKSK
+206 LQSKQVREKSK

-222 KYGVEFSSQ
+222 KYGVEYSAQ
-231 ADVVKEKIKQTCLEK
+231 ADVVKDKIKQTCLEK

-379 KDDRYLWN
+379 KDDRYPWN

-412 DYNSKED
+412 DYNSEED

-436 AIQTWIDRDPKKR
+436 AIQTWIDRDQKKR
-449 ETAKKNNLNYV
+449 ETAKKNNLNYI

-468 NLFLINLQN
+468 QLFLINLQN
-477 IKDEKFK
+477 IKDENFK

>member
-7 DNDIKEYFFTK
+7 DNVIKEYFFTK

-34 FPKEIY
+34 LPKEIY

-74 KPIKFLGKPS
+74 KPIEFLGKPS

-102 NKYKQT
+102 NKYKKT

-164 EVKEKIKK
+164 EIKEKCKESRIKNK
-172 TCLEKYGVEFFT
+172 DK
-184 KADIVK
+184 IK
-190 EKIKQT
+190 EKSKQT
-196 CLEKYGVEYI
+196 CLEKYGVEYS
-206 LQSKEFREKSK
+206 LQSKQVREKSK

-222 KYGVEFSSQ
+222 KYGVEYSAQ
-231 ADVVKEKIKQTCLEK
+231 ADVVKDKIKQTCLEK

-379 KDDRYLWN
+379 KDDRYPWN

-412 DYNSKED
+412 DYNSEED

-436 AIQTWIDRDPKKR
+436 AIQTWIDRDQKKR
-449 ETAKKNNLNYV
+449 ETAKKNNLNYI

-468 NLFLINLQN
+468 QLFLINLQN
-477 IKDEKFK
+477 IKDENFK